1 MLGEVKRRTSSSEDQ
16 RCAGEAGWARLLWP
30 HGEVWG
36 SQSSAPSVLGLC
48 LADPCVC
55 MCTECPWG
63 VWHLLPSPS
72 LFRSCQ
78 EHLCSGHGVGP
89 LGMAGSGG
97 DPGAAP
103 GAVGL
108 CVPWPG
114 QGQGHHFLHKTL
126 CFRSFSANGLL
137 QEQDLHAGPDPL
149 NGESSVHQALSS
161 RGFHAFPFPSLLVS
175 SFLLRQK
182 DVESSLLSFA
192 RQLAA
197 TPRLSLARAEQLMG
211 PWGCSRAAKLF
222 PAPAGPRQRAAATS
236 RPIPPEC
243 HSLLNALVAENKN
256 NLLRG
261 FLNRG
266 IKYGSGL

>member
-1 MLGEVKRRTSSSEDQ
+1 MQG
-16 RCAGEAGWARLLWP
+16 RLDGPGCCGPMGKHGGPRVAP
-30 HGEVWG
+30 HVFWG
-36 SQSSAPSVLGLC
+36 SVWQTHVCARTRSALRVSGTCC
-48 LADPCVC
+48 LPLHYLEVAKSISARG
-55 MCTECPWG
+55 T
-63 VWHLLPSPS
+63 
-72 LFRSCQ
+72 
-78 EHLCSGHGVGP
+78 GHGAGP

-97 DPGAAP
+97 DPRAAP

-126 CFRSFSANGLL
+126 WFRSFSANGLL

-149 NGESSVHQALSS
+149 NGESSVHRALSS
-161 RGFHAFPFPSLLVS
+161 RGFHAFPFPSPLVS

-222 PAPAGPRQRAAATS
+222 PAPAGPRQRAAATF
-236 RPIPPEC
+236 RPIPP
-243 HSLLNALVAENKN
+243 NAT
-256 NLLRG
+256 R
-261 FLNRG
+261 F
-266 IKYGSGL
+266 